1 MCVCKPAKHGRV
13 DGPGR
18 EPHSYVS
25 LIFEYALPLG
35 TTTGPDFGEV
45 GSSAGVDLSK
55 GFGAA
60 WGDYDGMVSGGEVG
74 NQRPSD
80 YHVGAYQGA

>member
-1 MCVCKPAKHGRV
+1 MCKPAKHGRV

-25 LIFEYALPLG
+25 LTFEYAFPLG

-45 GSSAGVDLSK
+45 GSSAGVADSSF
-55 GFGAA
+55 GIGAA
-60 WGDYDGMVSGGEVG
+60 WGDYDGTECV
-74 NQRPSD
+74 
-80 YHVGAYQGA
+80 